1 MIEKEKLDSFNIPFY
16 GASLE
21 EVQSVVEMEQ
31 SFEIESMRL
40 LSGVHLHPFMEVR
53 EGEEEMFGRLVGNYY
68 RSVFE
73 NLVATVLGSNE
84 KKMVDEIFNRIAK
97 TAAAKY
103 GEFLAD
109 TVDVA
114 ISVLIRKRD

>member
-21 EVQSVVEMEQ
+21 DLQSIVEMER
-31 SFEIESMRL
+31 SFEIESMKL
-40 LSGVHLHPFMEVR
+40 LSGVSLHPFMEVR
-53 EGEEEMFGRLVGNYY
+53 QREEQMYGRMVGNYY

-73 NLVATVLGSNE
+73 NLVATLLGSNE
-84 KKMVDEIFNRIAK
+84 KMVAEIFNRIAK
-97 TAAAKY
+97 TAAAKNR
-103 GEFLAD
+103 EFLAD
-109 TVDVA
+109 AVDVA

>member
-1 MIEKEKLDSFNIPFY
+1 MEL
-16 GASLE
+16 
-21 EVQSVVEMEQ
+21 EQ
-31 SFEIESMRL
+31 SFQIECMSL
-40 LSGVHLHPFMEVR
+40 LSAIHFHPLMEVR

-103 GEFLAD
+103 EEFVAD

-114 ISVLIRKRD
+114 ISVLIRKRH